1 LKFRSYG
8 YQLFQ
13 HVTAQDKNVRYTF
26 HCDFLS
32 RLEAELSTVK
42 IVFSDENAFHLPGN
56 VNQHNLTIW
65 GSNSRQEANKHT
77 RDNPKLNVFGASS
90 ERHLGTSLFAEHC

>member
-1 LKFRSYG
+1 MHNILRKYLKFKSYG

-13 HVTAQDKNVRYTF
+13 YVSAQDKNVRYTF
-26 HCDFLS
+26 YRDFLS
-32 RLEAELSTVK
+32 RLEDELSRVK

-65 GSNSRQEANKHT
+65 RSNSRHEANKHT
-77 RDNPKLNVFGASS
+77 RDDPKLNVFCASS
-90 ERHLGTSLFAEHC
+90 E